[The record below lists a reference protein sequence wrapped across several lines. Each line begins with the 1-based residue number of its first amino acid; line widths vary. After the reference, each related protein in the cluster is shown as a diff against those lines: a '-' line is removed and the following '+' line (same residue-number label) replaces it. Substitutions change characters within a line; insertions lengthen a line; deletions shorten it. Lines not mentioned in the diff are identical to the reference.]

1 MNPMNHRSNSTRG
14 KGQYVPYQ
22 DLLDG
27 EYQQMVSSGDE
38 DDFHTPPLYGS
49 SRHNARVSH
58 ERVVRNRSRSPHLS
72 RTSDNISE
80 LCDSTII
87 SMIQEQQKLIQ
98 CVLKTQKKMQ
108 SKQDDLDY
116 KIQELTKRSE
126 SSSSSPESI
135 KKKFRISRALTVS
148 T

>member
-1 MNPMNHRSNSTRG
+1 MNSMNRRSNSTRG

-27 EYQQMVSSGDE
+27 EYQQMVSSGD
-38 DDFHTPPLYGS
+38 DSHTS
-49 SRHNARVSH
+49 SIWFITAQCSRES

-80 LCDSTII
+80 LCGSTII

-98 CVLKTQKKMQ
+98 SVLKTQKKMQ
-108 SKQDDLDY
+108 SKQDDLDC
-116 KIQELTKRSE
+116 KIQELTKRSK